1 MDVSSIAHHYAKGLS
16 MSYATP
22 AQFRSQCSTYLI
34 ARWILIIIP
43 PKSVILP
50 TLYLTTEENKIFHLE
65 ETMTHVRWRHTI
77 LKVEKVN
84 SFNITVLWIHHLTAL
99 QKHGVAM

>member
-1 MDVSSIAHHYAKGLS
+1 MPKDRQL
-16 MSYATP
+16 SYATP
-22 AQFRSQCSTYLI
+22 AQFRSQWSIYLI

-50 TLYLTTEENKIFHLE
+50 TPYLTAEENKIFHLE
-65 ETMTHVRWRHTI
+65 ETMTPVMWRHTI

-84 SFNITVLWIHHLTAL
+84 SFNITVLWIHHLAAL
-99 QKHGVAM
+99 HEHGVAM